1 MMNKK
6 GFTLIELMVVMVVI
20 SILIGIAI
28 PRFKGMQDQA
38 NISKAQMELR
48 TIQAGLESY
57 YINQN
62 PKEYPVTTDTI
73 IADRLLDASPQIVN
87 EILYDPFMPEQ
98 EYNYYLSDDEGFYV
112 AFSAGP
118 NRAHDITGI
127 SDATGQL
134 LGDQIDDIFVTNG
147 EGW

>member
-1 MMNKK
+1 MNKQ

-73 IADRLLDASPQIVN
+73 VADRLLDASPKIVN

-112 AFSAGP
+112 VFSAGP
-118 NRAHDITGI
+118 NRTHDITGI
-127 SDATGQL
+127 SDTTGQL

-147 EGW
+147 AGW